1 MATTFHLFDDI
12 WGGILGPL
20 ADAIAE
26 AKAGDGQL
34 ELKINSYGG
43 DVMVGWT
50 AANLLQASG
59 LKITGDVLGLCA
71 SAATYILLA
80 CSTRKMSA
88 NATIMIHEAE
98 AFAAGRAEELALTAE
113 QVERCNTQ
121 MVELYSKTTSL
132 TAEQARAAMKATTY
146 YSAEQA
152 KELGFVQETYAAV
165 NAASRVL
172 IAASLMRQAPIRE
185 AALAAAKEN
194 MTVDELVTA
203 VKALSAEDQAK
214 FNESVAPPPAATTD
228 ESVLGEQVV
237 KLAGVEASA
246 ALGVVLAWKTNAELP
261 KAPAVDKGHALVEAL
276 AKPEYA
282 KRLTPALKAE
292 ITRRYEANEIGIPGV
307 EAWLKHSPEVIAPAP
322 VRAAGVNPE
331 PNALGGAADV
341 KFEGM
346 TYPELLAKAP
356 AKLAALKRDNPD
368 FYNSLRASAG

>member
-34 ELKINSYGG
+34 DLKINSYGG

-59 LKITGDVLGLCA
+59 LKVTGDVLGLCA

-80 CSTRKMSA
+80 CTTRKMSA

-113 QVERCNTQ
+113 QVSRCNQQ

-152 KELGFVQETYAAV
+152 KDLGFVQEIYAAV

-194 MTVDELVTA
+194 MTVDELITA
-203 VKALSAEDQAK
+203 VKALSAEDQTK

-237 KLAGVEASA
+237 KLSGVEANA
-246 ALGVVLAWKTNAELP
+246 ALGVVLAWKTNAEAKTEVKP
-261 KAPAVDKGHALVEAL
+261 DRGRVLVEAL

-282 KRLTPALKAE
+282 KRLTPTLKAE
-292 ITRRYEANEIGIPGV
+292 ITRRYDAEEISIAAV
-307 EAWLKHSPEVIAPAP
+307 EAWIQNSPEVIAPAP
-322 VRAAGVNPE
+322 VRAAGVSPE
-331 PNALGGAADV
+331 PSASGGASV

-346 TYPELLAKAP
+346 TYAELLAKAP
-356 AKLAALKRDNPD
+356 AKLAALRRENPEL
-368 FYNSLRASAG
+368 FESLRVSAG